1 MNAAKTAIIIDSGC
15 DLSDE
20 VIAKYDIKVLRLKV
34 MYGET
39 VYNDGE
45 NIDPLEVY
53 AKFPQDVP
61 KTSTP
66 NMMEVLDLLQ
76 EIHSEGYERVI
87 AITIS
92 SALSGTFNAVR
103 LAFEEAEDDSDLKH
117 METYA
122 FDTKN
127 ISIGSGLYAW
137 YAAKELGAG
146 QSFREVTAALE
157 RKIHDSK
164 VFFYMDTL
172 DYLKK
177 GGRISPA
184 VAIVGKA
191 LNLKPIIS
199 CTPFG
204 TYYTVV
210 KIRGHRKG
218 IESLLEVATDFAKK
232 GNARIGLMN
241 GGAPDVADEVEPR
254 IFEIVPDAQLV
265 VKKQI
270 TATMAIHTGPGLIGI
285 GVFLDD

>member
-1 MNAAKTAIIIDSGC
+1 MNAAKTAVMIDSGC
-15 DLSDE
+15 DLSE
-20 VIAKYDIKVLRLKV
+20 ELINKYDIKVLRLKV
-34 MYGET
+34 MYGST
-39 VYNDGE
+39 IYNDGLD
-45 NIDPLEVY
+45 IDPLEVY
-53 AKFPQDVP
+53 KRFPGEIP
-61 KTSTP
+61 TTSTP

-76 EIHSEGYERVI
+76 EIHAEGYERVI

-92 SALSGTFNAVR
+92 SALSGTFNAIR
-103 LAFEEAEDDSDLKH
+103 LAFEEAEDDADLKH
-117 METYA
+117 LETFA

-127 ISIGSGLYAW
+127 ISIGSGMFAW
-137 YAAKELGAG
+137 YAAKELEAGA
-146 QSFREVTAALE
+146 SFKEVTQALE

-164 VFFYMDTL
+164 VYFYMDTL
-172 DYLKK
+172 DYLKH

-218 IESLLEVATDFAKK
+218 IESLIELATAHCEAGKTK
-232 GNARIGLMN
+232 YGLMN
-241 GGAPDVADEVEPR
+241 GGAPSVADEVEPVLLENGKGA
-254 IFEIVPDAQLV
+254 EII

-285 GVFLDD
+285 GVFQDD